1 MSRIKAYQ
9 GSERGLVRNENEDSL
24 LLHIPED
31 PWALKGKGILAAVAD
46 GVGGGPAGKYASSL
60 AVDVVREAYYNLT
73 FLSPEEG
80 LSRSF
85 QFANQTI
92 RNESSNTRE
101 YSGMSTTCTAFVC
114 IGHKGFFCHIGDCRA
129 YLFRDRVLH
138 QLTKDHSLVNEL
150 IEGGIISQEEG
161 RFHPQRNIILK
172 VLGSSG
178 DISPDI
184 GTIEL
189 VNSDTILLCSDGL
202 HGYASDE
209 EIASVLGEFSVDE
222 AGKGLIELSL
232 SKGGYDNVSVIIIR
246 I

>member
-1 MSRIKAYQ
+1 MKTYL
-9 GSERGLVRNENEDSL
+9 GSERGMVRNENEDSL
-24 LLHIPED
+24 ILHIPED
-31 PWALKGKGILAAVAD
+31 PAALKAKGILAAVAD

-60 AVDVVREAYYNLT
+60 AVDVVREAYYNLR
-73 FLSPEEG
+73 FLSPEKG
-80 LSRSF
+80 ISRSF

-92 RNESSNTRE
+92 RKEASTTRE
-101 YSGMSTTCTAFVC
+101 YFGMSTTCTAFVC
-114 IGHKGFFCHIGDCRA
+114 IGHKGFYCHIGDCRA
-129 YLFRDRVLH
+129 YLFRDGVLH
-138 QLTKDHSLVNEL
+138 QLTRDHSLVNEL

-189 VNSDTILLCSDGL
+189 VKNDTILLCSDGL
-202 HGYASDE
+202 HGYSSDE
-209 EIASVLGEFSVDE
+209 EISSILEESPVEK
-222 AGKGLIELSL
+222 AGKGLIDLSL